1 MAICWN
7 RLDKVGG
14 IIGCN
19 ILFRNTFWFNY
30 LVIFRPEE
38 KEEIALQLWN
48 GINFDLK
55 SKIRK
60 QALPGVFDLYVK
72 FKSLY
77 TIGYMLDIE
86 LPYRFECQSDTKV
99 NIIFR
104 E

>member
-1 MAICWN
+1 MISPILQIRQKWMNNTMAICWN

-30 LVIFRPEE
+30 LVLFRPEE

-72 FKSLY
+72 FKSQY
-77 TIGYMLDIE
+77 INT
-86 LPYRFECQSDTKV
+86 P
-99 NIIFR
+99 
-104 E
+104 